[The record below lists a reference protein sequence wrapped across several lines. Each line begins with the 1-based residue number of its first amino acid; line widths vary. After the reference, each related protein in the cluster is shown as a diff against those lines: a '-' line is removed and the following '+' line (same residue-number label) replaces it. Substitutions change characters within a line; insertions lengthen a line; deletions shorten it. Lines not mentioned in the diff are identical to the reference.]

1 MLIDTHCHLDAP
13 EFAPDR
19 AEVVERAHKA
29 GVVRWVI
36 PAITAETFPDTIA
49 AARMSGGL
57 LALGMHPIYLN
68 QFQKDHLLVLRSRI
82 EQEKP
87 VAVGEIGLDFFV
99 SGIDPQRQIEVFT
112 AQLKIAR
119 DFDLPVLLH
128 IRRAQDQVLKAL
140 RQVGVKGG
148 IAHAFNGSRQ
158 QADAYIQLGFKL
170 GFGGAMTYPRALN
183 IRRLARELPLESIV
197 LETDAPD
204 MAPEW
209 ISHARNEPAE
219 LPRIAAMLATLRE
232 VSFEDVA
239 AATSANASAVLNF
252 HA

>member
-13 EFAPDR
+13 EFASDR
-19 AEVVERAHKA
+19 VEVMQRALRA
-29 GVVRWVI
+29 GVARWVV
-36 PAITAETFPDTIA
+36 PAVMADTFHDTVA
-49 AARMSGGL
+49 AARMSDGL
-57 LALGMHPIYLN
+57 LALGIHPLYLDK
-68 QFQKDHLLVLRSRI
+68 FQENHLAVLRRWI

-99 SGIDPQRQIEVFT
+99 PNLDPQRQIELFT

-119 DFDLPVLLH
+119 NFDLPVLLH

-158 QADAYIQLGFKL
+158 QADAFIRLGFKL

-183 IRRLARELPLESIV
+183 IRRLATELPLEVMV

-209 ISHARNEPAE
+209 IRSARNEPAE
-219 LPRIAAMLATLRE
+219 LPRIAAALAALRGI
-232 VSFEDVA
+232 SFEDVA
-239 AATSANASAVLNF
+239 VATSASASAVLNF
-252 HA
+252 HI